1 VGEVR
6 CSLLNKLRPSLYF
19 DCQRCPLPWRDVT
32 TVLVVDDQAFVRK
45 TIRSMLADK
54 TGWILCEAQNGKVAV
69 DLAKKKCPD
78 VVVLDLVMPVMGG
91 LAAAYEIGKIAP
103 QTKIVF
109 ISSHYTLGQA
119 AGLDRLFGAAHF
131 VQKSEMGKELIP
143 AIKKLLRA

>member
-1 VGEVR
+1 
-6 CSLLNKLRPSLYF
+6 
-19 DCQRCPLPWRDVT
+19 
-32 TVLVVDDQAFVRK
+32 
-45 TIRSMLADK
+45 MLADK

>member
-1 VGEVR
+1 M
-6 CSLLNKLRPSLYF
+6 NKLRPSLYF

>member
-1 VGEVR
+1 
-6 CSLLNKLRPSLYF
+6 LNKLRSSPYF
-19 DCQRCPLPWRDVT
+19 DGQRCPLRWRDVT
-32 TVLVVDDQAFVRK
+32 RVLVVDDQAFVRK

-54 TGWILCEAQNGKVAV
+54 TSWILSEAQNGKVAL
-69 DLAKKKCPD
+69 DLAKKNHPD

-131 VQKSEMGKELIP
+131 VQKSEIGKELIP
-143 AIKKLLRA
+143 TIKKLLRA